1 MPGFDVITL
10 CNRRGA
16 PVQHT
21 APPRS
26 ASLAEFDS
34 AIDTAE
40 WRVRWCR
47 LVLWVRV
54 ALKREAFVAREELAI
69 EQDHLASLRRD
80 RRRLARAN
88 GQHPGQTA
96 GAG

>member
-1 MPGFDVITL
+1 MTL
-10 CNRRGA
+10 PNCEGA

-26 ASLAEFDS
+26 APLAEFNA
-34 AIDTAE
+34 AIDRAE

-47 LVLWVRV
+47 LVLWVRL

-69 EQDHLASLRRD
+69 EEAHLALLRED
-80 RRRLARAN
+80 RRRLADAN
-88 GQHPGQTA
+88 ERRPGQTA